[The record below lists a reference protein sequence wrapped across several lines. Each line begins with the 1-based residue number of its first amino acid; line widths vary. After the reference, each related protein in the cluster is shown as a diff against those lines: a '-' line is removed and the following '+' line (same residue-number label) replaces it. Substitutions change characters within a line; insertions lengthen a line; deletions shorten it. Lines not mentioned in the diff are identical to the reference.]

1 MGISPKLE
9 ISLEIASREAMRDAM
24 IKTLDRLTAEME
36 KTVKVIQD
44 LTDEIESLNELM
56 AEIPTDQEKEE

>member
-1 MGISPKLE
+1 MEVAPKLE
-9 ISLEIASREAMRDAM
+9 ISLEIASREAVRETM

-36 KTVKVIQD
+36 KTVKVIKD

-56 AEIPTDQEKEE
+56 AEIPADQEKEE